1 MFTSTKEKKKKGQ
14 AGLRRF
20 EAIYKKKKR
29 ERERDTR
36 GIWLTM
42 IPIKVLRHGKDNY
55 VIAVFKEEASGIA
68 SVLFLCK

>member
-20 EAIYKKKKR
+20 EAIYKKKK

-36 GIWLTM
+36 GIWLTI

-55 VIAVFKEEASGIA
+55 VIAVFKEEASGIV